1 MGKSISFKDY
11 MKHVLVRYIIA
22 MICLMFIIF
31 IAFMLLNYR
40 LFVVKANDDCNQLV
54 SSFIAGE
61 WTTYQNEIKDLAAHR
76 AMKMAITHQDNLVE
90 VNRLL
95 YDFSLGQKLKANFVL
110 LDKESNIISSNL
122 YKANQTL
129 FMANR
134 SVQETLT
141 LLDNNPSMTY
151 SGVIRIPFDYGQKS
165 DLTFIRAVTDD
176 KGKAIGYLVFSL
188 QADSLNAFIQGKEA
202 DIIVITDAF
211 NNVIFSANSLL
222 IDSLGKYNGDRE
234 NQSSHVI
241 GEKPYHV
248 AINSLPDS
256 NIRVITMISVAKQ
269 RQLVQFGV
277 MFLLA
282 ISCFLL
288 LLVRFL
294 ADKVTARNIR
304 SIDEL
309 LYAVN
314 ECRQGNINYRIKSQ
328 TFEEFQTLYDNFNS
342 AMVTVKQLIKSNS
355 ELAERKRVME
365 IKHLEGQFNPHFAFN
380 VLEALRYEILIN
392 PAQAANMVVAFA
404 NLLRYSINYGSTH
417 VSLQTDIGYV
427 RDYLLLQKMRHNQR
441 LDYNIDIDQALMQCK
456 VPKLLIQPIVENSI
470 VHGLEQVKNIAIA
483 ITGRILENKLVLCVE
498 DNGPGLDEAKLTEL
512 QAMLNDENVM
522 PKRIGLYNVHR
533 VAQLL
538 YGEEY
543 GLTLESSY
551 GQGMRVWLKIPVIL
565 EENNV

>member
-1 MGKSISFKDY
+1 
-11 MKHVLVRYIIA
+11 MKRVLVRYIIA
-22 MICLMFIIF
+22 LICLMFIIF

-40 LFVVKANDDCNQLV
+40 LFVVKVNADCNQLV

-61 WTTYQNEIKDLAAHR
+61 WTTYQNGINDLAENR
-76 AMKMAITHQDNLVE
+76 AMKIAIMSQDQDNLGD

-95 YDFSLGQKLKANFVL
+95 YDFSTGQKLKANFVL
-110 LDKESNIISSNL
+110 LDQESNIIATNL

-129 FMANR
+129 FLANR
-134 SVQETLT
+134 SVQETVT
-141 LLDNNPSMTY
+141 LLNNNPSMTY

-165 DLTFIRAVTDD
+165 DLTFIRAVTD
-176 KGKAIGYLVFSL
+176 GNKAIGYLVFSL
-188 QADSLNAFIQGKEA
+188 QSDSLNAFIQGKDA

-211 NNVIFSANSLL
+211 NNVIFSANNLL
-222 IDSLGKYNGDRE
+222 IDSLGKYNGDTE

-256 NIRVITMISVAKQ
+256 NIRVITMISIAKQ
-269 RQLVQFGV
+269 QQLVQFGLI
-277 MFLLA
+277 FLLS

-380 VLEALRYEILIN
+380 VLEALRYEILID
-392 PAQAANMVVAFA
+392 PAQAAKMVVAFA

-427 RDYLLLQKMRHNQR
+427 QDYLLLQKMRHNQR
-441 LDYNIDIDQALMQCK
+441 LEYNIDIDQAILQCK

-470 VHGLEQVKNIAIA
+470 VHGLERAKSITIA

-498 DNGPGLDEAKLTEL
+498 DNGPGLDKAKLADL
-512 QAMLNDENVM
+512 QSMLNDENVM

-538 YGEEY
+538 YGEES
-543 GLTLESSY
+543 GLTLESAY